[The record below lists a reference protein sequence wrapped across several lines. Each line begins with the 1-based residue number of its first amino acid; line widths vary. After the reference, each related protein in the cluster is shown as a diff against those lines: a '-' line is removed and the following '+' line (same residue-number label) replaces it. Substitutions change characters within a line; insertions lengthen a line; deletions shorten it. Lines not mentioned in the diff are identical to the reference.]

1 MIMDHMY
8 HMGSAI
14 RWQYKCIWTCQMLCC
29 DQKSFFGLFSCL
41 IKATPDGTSGWL
53 CFLILTLIKNSN
65 LIPPYNNS
73 NPSIKS
79 PTACADL
86 IWGLRLTQRAT
97 LYQILYVSRG
107 LSDKLHGCYCQPDW
121 GKVSQNWRAAL
132 AFLVYAGFCKIWSS
146 SLKSFNYFS

>member
-8 HMGSAI
+8 HMGSAL

-29 DQKSFFGLFSCL
+29 NQKCFFGLFSCL
-41 IKATPDGTSGWL
+41 LKATPDGTSKWL

-73 NPSIKS
+73 KPSIKL

-86 IWGLRLTQRAT
+86 IWGLRLCHTPRAT

-107 LSDKLHGCYCQPDW
+107 LSDKLAVIVNQTEVKSAEPEEPHWPFLCMLLDFAQL
-121 GKVSQNWRAAL
+121 KQNMNL
-132 AFLVYAGFCKIWSS
+132 FP
-146 SLKSFNYFS
+146 